1 MRRGIAIL
9 AAILLGVSG
18 LASAAAEEKTVLTL
32 YINQE
37 DVPSFMRDWVIRS
50 SDAIAAG
57 LPEYAV
63 RTVWTTS
70 EELKSNLD
78 KGEVSLFIASSGFF
92 RHLGFSGV
100 RDLAGSMQDT
110 DGDPNRSL
118 GTVFI
123 VRSSQTDLTDIP
135 SLKGKKVL
143 LQNGSGFFGTDAVLG
158 EFGSEVSA
166 KSFRSPEQQLA
177 RYVHIEKSGESVP
190 SLLDHLAKGDADAVA
205 LPACQ
210 IERTAAAED
219 LDTSWLRTLSPKGSV
234 ELNCALTSG
243 LYPGIVISGTPNLSA
258 NNAQAVT
265 RALLSAPARDHLKWG
280 LVTNYSA
287 VDAVIRKFEL
297 SFDHRG
303 EGIRSILLQYKNW
316 IIGIAALIVLLI
328 LHSVTVSW
336 LIRKRTRHLQVA
348 LANQKRLQA
357 ESLKASRQIEY
368 WEKIGTMGQ
377 MSSLF
382 AHEMG
387 QPLNAISFYV
397 FGLKR
402 LVSKP
407 GAGIAPA
414 MKQQILELLGSIN
427 EEFSR
432 AYGIV
437 EKVREYVKSK
447 RKEGTRQDLV
457 SIVRQAV
464 SSFEKTSVS
473 GRRHEIRI
481 EAPQSPIWV
490 TAKAMELELVV
501 VNLLRNSLQA
511 QTDPEKKVEVSI
523 TVRENGKRAEL
534 CVEDNGP
541 VLSDESMRRLSE
553 TVLQSEKPEGLG
565 LGLSIVRMLVEE
577 HNGTVRFERAAP
589 TGLRVVISLPEE
601 DA

>member
-1 MRRGIAIL
+1 M
-9 AAILLGVSG
+9 
-18 LASAAAEEKTVLTL
+18 
-32 YINQE
+32 
-37 DVPSFMRDWVIRS
+37 
-50 SDAIAAG
+50 
-57 LPEYAV
+57 
-63 RTVWTTS
+63 
-70 EELKSNLD
+70 
-78 KGEVSLFIASSGFF
+78 
-92 RHLGFSGV
+92 
-100 RDLAGSMQDT
+100 
-110 DGDPNRSL
+110 
-118 GTVFI
+118 
-123 VRSSQTDLTDIP
+123 
-135 SLKGKKVL
+135 
-143 LQNGSGFFGTDAVLG
+143 
-158 EFGSEVSA
+158 
-166 KSFRSPEQQLA
+166 
-177 RYVHIEKSGESVP
+177 
-190 SLLDHLAKGDADAVA
+190 
-205 LPACQ
+205 
-210 IERTAAAED
+210 
-219 LDTSWLRTLSPKGSV
+219 
-234 ELNCALTSG
+234 
-243 LYPGIVISGTPNLSA
+243 ISGTPNLSA
-258 NNAQAVT
+258 NDAQAVT
-265 RALLSAPARDHLKWG
+265 RALLSAPASDHLKWG

-316 IIGIAALIVLLI
+316 IIGIAVLIVLLI

-336 LIRKRTRHLQVA
+336 LVRKRTRHLQAA
-348 LANQKRLQA
+348 LADQKRLQA

-407 GAGIAPA
+407 GAEIAPA
-414 MKQQILELLGSIN
+414 MKKQILELLGSIN

-437 EKVREYVKSK
+437 EKVCEYVKSK
-447 RKEGTRQDLV
+447 RKEGTRQDLA

-511 QTDPEKKVEVSI
+511 QTDPEKKVEVTI
-523 TVRENGKRAEL
+523 TVRENGNRAEL

-577 HNGTVRFERAAP
+577 HNGTVRFERADP

-601 DA
+601 NA